1 MKVVCCQLNTL
12 WEARAANH
20 LKVRE
25 LLRASPPPRGSMV
38 ILPEM
43 FATGFSMNVAAVSDT
58 RSRETSDFLAQLA
71 SEQDVYVVGG
81 VVHTASDGRGRNECA
96 VFSPDGREVTRYCK
110 MYPFTYAGESKHY
123 VSGEDIRLFP
133 WQGFTVAP
141 FICYDLRFP
150 EVFRAA
156 VTRGAEVFVVI
167 ANWPTPRIQH
177 WVALLKA
184 RAIENQAYVVGVN
197 RCGSDPQLHYPG
209 RSMVIDPQGAVVVD
223 AGAEEGIVNAE
234 LDLEALRSY
243 RREFPVLADIRSN
256 YMGANVR

>member
-1 MKVVCCQLNTL
+1 MKVICCQLNIL

-25 LLRASPPPRGSMV
+25 LLRSAPPPRGSLV

-58 RSRETSDFLAQLA
+58 RSCETGDFLAQLA
-71 SEQDVYVVGG
+71 SEYGVYVVGG
-81 VVHTASDGRGRNECA
+81 VVHTASDGRGRNECV

-110 MYPFTYAGESKHY
+110 MHPFTYAGESQHY
-123 VSGEDIRLFP
+123 ASGEDIRLFTC
-133 WQGFTVAP
+133 QGFTVAP

-167 ANWPTPRIQH
+167 ANWPTQRAHH

-197 RCGSDPQLHYPG
+197 RCGSDPQLDYPG
-209 RSMVIDPQGAVVVD
+209 RSMVIDPRGAVAAD
-223 AGAEEGIVNAE
+223 AGMEEGVVTAE

-243 RREFPVLADIRSN
+243 RRNFPVLADIRPN
-256 YMGANVR
+256 FMGAND